1 MKKWIVPVLIIT
13 LAYACKKDKDNPAP
27 TNLVKYKAVL
37 SGANEVST
45 TPNTSTATG
54 EAVGT
59 FNKDTKVLTLTIT
72 YNGLTTALTAWHI
85 HKAATGVNGPVIFN
99 IGTPQ
104 PSGLVFT
111 STALTADQE
120 ADLTNNLYYVNLHT
134 STYPGGEI
142 RGQLNTY

>member
-1 MKKWIVPVLIIT
+1 MKKWILPVLIIS
-13 LAYACKKDKDNPAP
+13 LAFGCKKDKDDPAP

-59 FNKDTKVLTLTIT
+59 FNKDTKVLTLTIS
-72 YNGLTTALTAWHI
+72 YNGLTTALSAWHI
-85 HKAATGVNGPVIFN
+85 HKAAVGVNGPVVFN
-99 IGTPQ
+99 FGTPQ
-104 PSGLVFT
+104 PTGFVFT
-111 STALTADQE
+111 SAALTTEQE
-120 ADLTNNLYYVNLHT
+120 ADLTNNLFYVNLHT

-142 RGQLNTY
+142 RGQLTAF